1 MPTLTVRYFAIFR
14 EQAGCESEQIET
26 SANTPSDL
34 YDELRPR
41 HGFTVPKDAL
51 RAAINNEFV
60 PMHGVVKDGD
70 VVAFIAPV
78 AGG

>member
-14 EQAGCESEQIET
+14 EQAGRESEQIET
-26 SANTPSDL
+26 SVDTPADL
-34 YDELRPR
+34 YDELKPR
-41 HGFTVPKDAL
+41 HGFTLPKDAL
-51 RAAINNEFV
+51 RVAINNEFAT
-60 PMHGVVKDGD
+60 MGANLKDGD